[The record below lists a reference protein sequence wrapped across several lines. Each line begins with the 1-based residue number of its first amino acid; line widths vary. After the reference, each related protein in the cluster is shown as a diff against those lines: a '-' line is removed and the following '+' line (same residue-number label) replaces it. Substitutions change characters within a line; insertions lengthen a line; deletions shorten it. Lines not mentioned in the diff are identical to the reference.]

1 MEWSLALNDVITAK
15 IDTLSAV
22 VGTDSLKVAEYY
34 IPASQIVLNHRI
46 DEFINLS
53 TSATAG
59 RI

>member
-1 MEWSLALNDVITAK
+1 MAFCNVITAK
-15 IDTLSAV
+15 IDSLSAV

-34 IPASQIVLNHRI
+34 IPASQIDLNNRF

>member
-1 MEWSLALNDVITAK
+1 MKWSMAFCNVKTAI
-15 IDTLSAV
+15 IDTSSAV

-34 IPASQIVLNHRI
+34 IPASQIVLNHGF

-53 TSATAG
+53 TSATSG